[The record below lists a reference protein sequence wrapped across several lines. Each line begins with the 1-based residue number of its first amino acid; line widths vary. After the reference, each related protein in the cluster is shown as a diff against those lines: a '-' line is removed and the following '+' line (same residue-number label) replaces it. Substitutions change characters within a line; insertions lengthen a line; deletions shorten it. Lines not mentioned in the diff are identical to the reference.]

1 MSSLTVRHMY
11 IYTHNVHFT
20 MCKRMRAQ
28 LGEWKHTR
36 PLCTVIVSYHNMN
49 RQHRLLAV
57 NAGQS

>member
-1 MSSLTVRHMY
+1 MY